1 MVLCPDEN
9 IECVVNFRKQQVDI
23 KFLCNETLFHIIPN
37 DFQWYSV
44 VLPDAFPG
52 VDVVP
57 R

>member
-52 VDVVP
+52 VDVMP